1 MQYEFKEPELLTDA
15 QLADIYPKAERLT
28 NWVNDVKDF
37 MTRRAINGY
46 EYPGMKL
53 VRGRSIRKIADETK
67 AEALLEEDYGTSIY
81 RLKSLTDLEDIVGKK
96 QLAERLGDLIVK
108 PEGKLT
114 LVMAD
119 DKRQAVSVAETMFND

>member
-1 MQYEFKEPELLTDA
+1 
-15 QLADIYPKAERLT
+15 
-28 NWVNDVKDF
+28 
-37 MTRRAINGY
+37 
-46 EYPGMKL
+46 MKL